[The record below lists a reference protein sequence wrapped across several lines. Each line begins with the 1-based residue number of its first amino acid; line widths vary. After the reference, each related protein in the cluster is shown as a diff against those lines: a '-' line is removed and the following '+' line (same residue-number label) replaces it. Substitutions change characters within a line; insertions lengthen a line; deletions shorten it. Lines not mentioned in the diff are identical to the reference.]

1 MGCGAVVW
9 TAPQP
14 FNHVST
20 SFGTITIDHTEYMF
34 YNKYVTNSL
43 KTLRLLTSQMHL
55 EPGEDQGCPK
65 ITSKREEDIYLSSA
79 VLPNGRRIKLLK
91 SLLTSACER
100 NCYYCPFRA
109 GRDFR
114 RATFQPEEM
123 AHTFM
128 QLFYARA
135 AEGIF
140 LSSGIIHG
148 GLTTQ
153 DKLIAT
159 AEILRH
165 KYHYRG
171 YIHLKIMPG
180 AEKAQVERVMQLAD
194 RVSINLEAPNTDRL
208 ASLAPRKQF
217 WEELIQPLRW
227 VEEIRVTQSRQK
239 GWNGRWPSS
248 TTQFVVGAVGEND
261 LELLSTTSYL
271 YSQLKLKRA
280 YFSPFS
286 PIKDTPLEN
295 QSPTPLI
302 REARLY
308 EASFLIRDYEF
319 GLEELPFDPNGNLP
333 TQVDPK
339 TAWAKNNLVEKPIDL
354 NSASRQELLR
364 IPGIGPKTA
373 DIILRARRI
382 NKFKN
387 TSELTR
393 LGIHIKRSI
402 PYILLDGH
410 RPPQQAAFW

>member
-1 MGCGAVVW
+1 
-9 TAPQP
+9 
-14 FNHVST
+14 
-20 SFGTITIDHTEYMF
+20 MF
-34 YNKYVTNSL
+34 YNNRMGNSFE
-43 KTLRLLTSQMHL
+43 TLRLLTSQMHL

-65 ITSKREEDIYLSSA
+65 IPTKREDDVYLSHA
-79 VLPNGRRIKLLK
+79 VLPNGKRIKLLK

-100 NCYYCPFRA
+100 NCFYCPFRS

-114 RATFQPEEM
+114 RATFKPEEM

-128 QLFYARA
+128 QLHLARA
-135 AEGIF
+135 VEGIF

-159 AEILRH
+159 AEILRQ

-180 AEKAQVERVMQLAD
+180 AEKAQIERVMQLAD
-194 RVSINLEAPNTDRL
+194 RVSINLEAPNTERL
-208 ASLAPRKQF
+208 ALLAPRKQF
-217 WEELIQPLRW
+217 LDELIQPLRW
-227 VEEIRVTQSRQK
+227 VQEIRNTQPRQK
-239 GWNGRWPSS
+239 GWNGHWPSS

-261 LELLSTTSYL
+261 LELLSTTAYL
-271 YSQLKLKRA
+271 YDVLKLKRA
-280 YFSPFS
+280 YYSPFS

-295 QSPTPLI
+295 HSPTPLI

-308 EASFLIRDYEF
+308 EASFLLRDYGF

-333 TQVDPK
+333 FHLDPK
-339 TAWAKNNLVEKPIDL
+339 TAWAQSNLTENPIDL
-354 NSASRQELLR
+354 NFASKQVLLR

-373 DIILRARRI
+373 EVILNARKV
-382 NKFKN
+382 NKIRN
-387 TSELTR
+387 TSELSK
-393 LGIHIKRSI
+393 LGIHIKRAI